1 MIVYAIIPSRSGSKR
16 FKNKNISILNKKYL
30 FSYTIN
36 FAKKLKFVKKII
48 FTSDSQDYLD
58 KASKFEN
65 VLLHKRSIFASR
77 DNSME
82 EHILKDLKK
91 FFLNNKIK
99 IPDAILWLRPTHP
112 LRCLN
117 SFNKVYRIFKKNN
130 KTSVLVVHKQ
140 DSRLF
145 KVKGKYLYPVNN
157 NLKNRSMIRG
167 QDCEPFYSIFSGE
180 LFKFPKKINKNF
192 LGNKKLFLETTKYTN
207 FDIDNYYDLKILENL
222 INSNKKVYKKY
233 LHD

>member
-1 MIVYAIIPSRSGSKR
+1 MNIYAIIPARSGSKR
-16 FKNKNISILNKKYL
+16 FKNKNIAKLNKKYL

-48 FTSDSQDYLD
+48 FTSDSYDYLK
-58 KASKFEN
+58 KASTFKN
-65 VLLHKRSIFASR
+65 ILLHKRSSFAST
-77 DNSME
+77 DKSME
-82 EHILKDLKK
+82 EHILRDLNK

-112 LRCLN
+112 LRCLKT
-117 SFNKVYRIFKKNN
+117 FNKVYKTFKNN
-130 KTSVLVVHKQ
+130 GKRSVLVVHKQ

-145 KVKGKYLYPVNN
+145 KTKGNNIYSINN

-180 LFKFPKKINKNF
+180 LFKFPKVINKNF
-192 LGNKKLFLETTKYTN
+192 LGNKKFFVETIKYTN
-207 FDIDNYYDLKILENL
+207 FDIDNLLDLKILENL
-222 INSNKKVYKKY
+222 VKSNKKIYKKY